1 MNYLEFPYVQG
12 LDSSPFKT
20 IGLLSPLMAKAYTF
34 RPLSPRELSVI
45 SFFPLS
51 ETEGLTF
58 PCTGPWWL
66 FFSGSVMSTLCY
78 PMDCSTPGFPV
89 LHHLLEFAETHV
101 HQVGDAIQPS
111 RLLSYPSPPASIFPR
126 IRVFSNELALHI
138 RWAKYT
144 VKSLRL

>member
-12 LDSSPFKT
+12 LDSSPFKI
-20 IGLLSPLMAKAYTF
+20 IGFLSPLMAKAYTF
-34 RPLSPRELSVI
+34 RPPSPRELSVI

-111 RLLSYPSPPASIFPR
+111 RPLSSPPPF
-126 IRVFSNELALHI
+126 FNFYQH
-138 RWAKYT
+138 
-144 VKSLRL
+144 